1 MHHNKTIIE
10 YQVYLVLVTRKI
22 AHPLEG
28 FLEPICSIDALLD
41 ASTLPVFEKINSEF
55 RSRRCAILGATWYAV
70 RSEQYSGGW
79 CESLFFTYIIYPRPH
94 PNIISVFVIM
104 LAARKRP
111 LAVLLYFIT

>member
-55 RSRRCAILGATWYAV
+55 RSRRCAILGAMRYAV
-70 RSEQYSGGW
+70 SNTPGGGVNH
-79 CESLFFTYIIYPRPH
+79 FFLPI
-94 PNIISVFVIM
+94 
-104 LAARKRP
+104 
-111 LAVLLYFIT
+111 